1 MRTEMRSSWLVQVA
15 LTPTASVRIG
25 RRKGHTG
32 PRGGGHVKTEAEA
45 GAMWPQ
51 ACEWP
56 GPPEA
61 RGGGK
66 GPPLEPPEGGG
77 AADPWRQT
85 SGRPQDRES
94 RTGCCG
100 SPAVARGGPRM
111 PAQAETPPRW
121 GRGSPLTLCPA
132 RGAGRGPGP
141 GPLPPTPMCLF
152 TVPFPDAGGTGVP
165 LERGGRLFQCAGRG
179 RPCPSPGNEGAAA
192 T

>member
-1 MRTEMRSSWLVQVA
+1 MRSSWLVQVA

-85 SGRPQDRES
+85 SGRPPDRES

-100 SPAVARGGPRM
+100 SPAVACGEPRT
-111 PAQAETPPRW
+111 PAQAETPPHW